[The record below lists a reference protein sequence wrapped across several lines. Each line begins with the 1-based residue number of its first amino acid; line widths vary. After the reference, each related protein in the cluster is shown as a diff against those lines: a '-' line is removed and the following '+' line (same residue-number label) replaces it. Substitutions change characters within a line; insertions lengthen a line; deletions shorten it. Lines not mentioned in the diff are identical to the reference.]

1 MIDSQKVKSDLDR
14 ITNGFADQGPKNA
27 KSSSIGDLRK
37 ANELSKV
44 SLNFGGS
51 RSNLSSIVHL
61 EEVSNGHYSIDKQE
75 YRLQRRRG
83 SQEDRSQNQRGS
95 QESRVL
101 KDEPM
106 GGKHR
111 PSMNGYKLHQD
122 SGKELPAALLI

>member
-14 ITNGFADQGPKNA
+14 ITNNNWHNESGPKNA
-27 KSSSIGDLRK
+27 KSSSIGDLKK

-83 SQEDRSQNQRGS
+83 SQEDRT
-95 QESRVL
+95 
-101 KDEPM
+101 
-106 GGKHR
+106 
-111 PSMNGYKLHQD
+111 
-122 SGKELPAALLI
+122 

>member
-83 SQEDRSQNQRGS
+83 S
-95 QESRVL
+95 
-101 KDEPM
+101 
-106 GGKHR
+106 
-111 PSMNGYKLHQD
+111 
-122 SGKELPAALLI
+122 